1 MPWTDT
7 SNDVTATADTGDT
20 DTGEIAVEIRKFSVF
35 LVLSTAFTWL
45 YWKVIRNK

>member
-7 SNDVTATADTGDT
+7 STAVIIATADTGDT
-20 DTGEIAVEIRKFSVF
+20 DTGEIALEIRKFSVF

-45 YWKVIRNK
+45 LESNKE